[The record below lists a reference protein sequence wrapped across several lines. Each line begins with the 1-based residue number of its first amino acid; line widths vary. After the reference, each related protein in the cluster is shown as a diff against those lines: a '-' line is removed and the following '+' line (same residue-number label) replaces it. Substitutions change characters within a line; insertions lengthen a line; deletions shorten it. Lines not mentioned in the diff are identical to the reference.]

1 MFDVVALGECL
12 IDCTPAGKN
21 EMGMSLFSSNP
32 GGAPANVLAMNAKL
46 GGTTAFIGK
55 VGRDAFG
62 EFLKNTMDEAGVDTC
77 GLCMSDEYKT
87 TLAFVQLD
95 DKGERSFSFYRKPGA
110 DVMLT
115 TGEVNTSLLMS
126 CKIFHF
132 GSVSLTDEP
141 CRTTTLHAVRIAKE
155 SGALISYD
163 PNYRPALWESPE
175 EAKKVLTDAVFLSD
189 LLKVSD
195 EEMTL
200 LTGETDFESGAKKL
214 AAMGPPVVM
223 VTMGEKGS
231 FFYTPAGSGYVPA
244 FQVKTTDTTGAGD
257 AFLGALH
264 NCIQKKSLQELVTME
279 PKEWISVMK
288 FASAAGGLTATQK
301 GAIPAMPERSEI
313 LALMQ
318 NSV

>member
-21 EMGMSLFSSNP
+21 EMGMSLFACNP

-46 GGTTAFIGK
+46 GGQTAFIGK
-55 VGRDAFG
+55 VGKDSFG
-62 EFLKNTMDEAGVDTC
+62 AFLKETMQTAGIDTS
-77 GLCMSDEYKT
+77 GLYMSEEYKT

-115 TGEVNTSLLMS
+115 SSEVNTSLLMN

-141 CRTTTLHAVRIAKE
+141 CRSTTLHAVQIAKD

-163 PNYRPALWESPE
+163 PNYRPALWQSAD
-175 EAKKVLTDAVFLSD
+175 EAKVVIAQAVPLSHV
-189 LLKVSD
+189 LKVSD

-200 LTGETDFESGAKKL
+200 LTGKTECEVGARQL
-214 AAMGPPVVM
+214 SQMGPPIVFI
-223 VTMGEKGS
+223 TMGEKGS
-231 FFYTPAGSGYVPA
+231 YFYTPSGQGFVPA
-244 FQVKTTDTTGAGD
+244 LPMQAVDTTGAGD

-264 NCIQKKSLQELVTME
+264 HSIQKKPLQELIHMPAE
-279 PKEWISVMK
+279 EWQAVVC
-288 FASAAGGLTATQK
+288 FASAAGGLTVTKK
-301 GAIPAMPERSEI
+301 GAIPAMPSREEI
-313 LALMQ
+313 EALL
-318 NSV
+318 